1 MKDQVVLITGASAG
15 IGAALAREYAR
26 RGASVV
32 LTARRTD
39 KLEALATELR
49 QGGTR
54 ALVVAADVTRDG
66 DLEQAVARTLA
77 EFGRLDVVLAN
88 AGFGIN
94 GSLAK
99 VSLDDVR
106 RQLETNVFGVLRTF
120 YATKDALTQSRG
132 CLGILGSVA
141 GYISVPGTVAYSMS
155 KYAVRAL
162 AEGLRAELRG
172 LGISVTHI
180 APGFI
185 ESEIRHIDN
194 AGQLH
199 PHSKDPA
206 PKMLVM
212 PAPKAARQI
221 VSAVAARRRELVVTG
236 HGKVAVWLAR
246 HMSWLVSTVLGSSGK
261 KWEGN

>member
-15 IGAALAREYAR
+15 IGAALAREYAG

-39 KLEALATELR
+39 KLEALAAELR

-94 GSLAK
+94 GTMTKL
-99 VSLDDVR
+99 SLDDVR

-141 GYISVPGTVAYSMS
+141 GS
-155 KYAVRAL
+155 
-162 AEGLRAELRG
+162 
-172 LGISVTHI
+172 
-180 APGFI
+180 
-185 ESEIRHIDN
+185 
-194 AGQLH
+194 Q
-199 PHSKDPA
+199 
-206 PKMLVM
+206 
-212 PAPKAARQI
+212 AA
-221 VSAVAARRRELVVTG
+221 
-236 HGKVAVWLAR
+236 
-246 HMSWLVSTVLGSSGK
+246 
-261 KWEGN
+261 